1 MPRKKQE
8 PKESSVEEV
17 KEAPKT
23 KKVKTETKTEVFTQ
37 NGKPY
42 KKVTWTNGVPTI
54 EWL

>member
-1 MPRKKQE
+1 MPRTKKQ
-8 PKESSVEEV
+8 VEEP

-23 KKVKTETKTEVFTQ
+23 KEVKTKTEVFTQ